1 VQADNLGLLGHKVEL
16 QEVVETTSARGQEH
30 AWEWPAQLLKHEG
43 WVSKGFKKTQYKSLL
58 IYDKQSSYQ
67 MSAEMAQL
75 NSIQDALASKWRSNP
90 CLFKKDNW
98 KAGADKDKKA
108 HQQWVISKPEM
119 LEAVQPWSMSS
130 STTTTATD
138 GLEKWFSTTAGLQHR
153 RSALEWY
160 SS

>member
-1 VQADNLGLLGHKVEL
+1 VFAIQNNKLQA
-16 QEVVETTSARGQEH
+16 S
-30 AWEWPAQLLKHEG
+30 
-43 WVSKGFKKTQYKSLL
+43 FKTY
-58 IYDKQSSYQ
+58 
-67 MSAEMAQL
+67 
-75 NSIQDALASKWRSNP
+75 QDALASKWRSNP

-138 GLEKWFSTTAGLQHR
+138 GLEKWFSTTALVHMVNIVR
-153 RSALEWY
+153 MVSIMLWLMEAAH
-160 SS
+160 